1 MTLKSLVTIDV
12 GSVQTRAMLF
22 ARVEDRFRFVAAASA
37 PTSLRGPDP
46 DVLLGAIR
54 ALEHLSAISGR
65 PLLDPQGILIAPEL
79 STGAGVDVCL
89 ITLSA
94 APPLRVVLGGIA
106 PEWSLASLHR
116 AAAGTCARVLEALS
130 VISPDG
136 SRRTEEEWLY
146 ALVAAEPH
154 VVVIAGGVDGGGTRP
169 VEALLEAAVL
179 AAQLRPEE
187 ERPLL
192 LFAGNALLREEAVA
206 MAGRQIPLRVLENV
220 RPRPGVER
228 IGPVVEELD
237 RRYVEQAAM
246 RLPGLSALQGWAR
259 GEILPTARAL
269 SHVARYLSLETPER
283 GALVVDVGGRHVVL
297 AAAYGGMLAQVVQP
311 DSGIG
316 PGILSLYQRRGYERI
331 ARWLPQEIPPEAL
344 ETLVWTKALH
354 PLSVPQTPE
363 EMWIELAFVREA
375 LSEAWER
382 LHVLWPELG
391 RTIRFFEPILLS
403 GGAFAAHTR
412 PGALALAAL
421 DALQPI
427 GLTTLLWDPVGL
439 LPGLGALAALD
450 PGSAVEAITGRPWI
464 LLATVLAPALES
476 PVAPDE
482 LLFTF
487 EVHHRGPDGSES
499 VYEIEARG
507 GRLEVVPIPE
517 AGETELR
524 RFRMRR
530 PVDLGWGPRRAPR
543 RIRIPGGM
551 LGLIVDGRGR
561 PLRLAEDPEICR
573 EQNQRWLWDVG
584 ALGGAL

>member
-1 MTLKSLVTIDV
+1 
-12 GSVQTRAMLF
+12 
-22 ARVEDRFRFVAAASA
+22 
-37 PTSLRGPDP
+37 
-46 DVLLGAIR
+46 
-54 ALEHLSAISGR
+54 
-65 PLLDPQGILIAPEL
+65 
-79 STGAGVDVCL
+79 
-89 ITLSA
+89 
-94 APPLRVVLGGIA
+94 
-106 PEWSLASLHR
+106 
-116 AAAGTCARVLEALS
+116 
-130 VISPDG
+130 
-136 SRRTEEEWLY
+136 
-146 ALVAAEPH
+146 

-237 RRYVEQAAM
+237 RRYAEQAAM

-331 ARWLPQEIPPEAL
+331 ARWLPREIPPEAL

-391 RTIRFFEPILLS
+391 RTVRFFEPILLS

-561 PLRLAEDPEICR
+561 PLRLAEDPETRR